1 MKSRWITHRGKRI
14 FLVDYSN
21 FGSNTAL
28 IREEAK
34 GIIETVTREPLNS
47 VLALTDVRGTTGTLN
62 TISVMKRVVTS
73 TNRHVRRRAVVGVS
87 GLRESLLDMVN
98 RVTGNK
104 PFAAFQD
111 IEAAKE
117 WLVKE

>member
-1 MKSRWITHRGKRI
+1 MKSHWITHRGKRI
-14 FLVDYSN
+14 FLVDYSD

-28 IREEAK
+28 TEEAN
-34 GIIETVTREPLNS
+34 GIIEAVTRELPNS
-47 VLALTDVRGTTGTLN
+47 VLALSDVRGTTGTLD
-62 TISVMKRVVTS
+62 TLAIMKRVVTS

-104 PFAAFQD
+104 PFAVFQD
-111 IEAAKE
+111 MEAAKE

>member
-1 MKSRWITHRGKRI
+1 MKSRWITHGGKRI
-14 FLVDYSN
+14 FLVDYSD
-21 FGSNTAL
+21 FGSNIAL

-34 GIIETVTREPLNS
+34 SIIEAVTREPLNS
-47 VLALTDVRGTTGTLN
+47 VLTLSDVRGTTGTLD
-62 TISVMKRVVTS
+62 TLAIMKRVVTS

-87 GLRESLLDMVN
+87 GLRQSLLDMVN

-104 PFAAFQD
+104 PFAAFED
-111 IEAAKE
+111 IEAAKD

>member
-1 MKSRWITHRGKRI
+1 MKSHWITHRDKRI

-21 FGSNTAL
+21 FGANTAL

-34 GIIETVTREPLNS
+34 GIIEAVTHEPPNS
-47 VLALTDVRGTTGTLN
+47 VLALTDVRGTTGTLD
-62 TISVMKRVVTS
+62 TIAVMKRVVTS
-73 TNRHVRRRAVVGVS
+73 TNKHVRRRAVVGVA

-104 PFAAFQD
+104 PFASFQD
-111 IEAAKE
+111 LEAAKE